1 MSIKALTI
9 VGLNLAIE
17 TNKDIVQIFNRNFN
31 KTFFMLKEDYVNEMS
46 DKEGSFYN
54 FKMGSLCRVKDFDIT
69 AYNEFKKN
77 QFTEYGEATPKSRVR
92 QLVLEYVSRMYDGIQ
107 FVSSEDEIIPN
118 FYIPDLL
125 TMVTEKKQINWL
137 PEHFLKGTQVTV
149 SPVIAGFHSTK
160 IHPSVFTIQGI
171 RQNGPNSFVLK
182 TTVPENI
189 EAFGEGE
196 TYSFNISHVENI
208 VTQGKGIIKIDSWRY
223 FTRDSILQFA
233 DASKGNSKYAKKG
246 HWLTYEDTHQ
256 IVRVMVGMP
265 SIPRGAV
272 LDTVGLMRLL
282 LEQSFVKKI
291 QAGESSWVF
300 VLYSINKKRAKRFIK
315 QNLNRFLSSARKEQ
329 ERQDKEMDDYYFRE
343 MEKEFDE
350 EFGRRHPEVKESNDQ
365 QDTSGRAEV
374 DESYFADR
382 GDASNND
389 ASVDPDGRRL
399 GDYCHPGDVDES
411 YFD

>member
-1 MSIKALTI
+1 MSIKALS
-9 VGLNLAIE
+9 VLRLNVAIALE
-17 TNKDIVQIFNRNFN
+17 EDIVQVFNRDFT
-31 KTFFMLKEDYVNEMS
+31 KTFFMLKEEYLAEMQ

-54 FKMGSLCRVKDFDIT
+54 FKTCSLVRVKKFDVG
-69 AYNEFKKN
+69 AYKEFCKVIFA
-77 QFTEYGEATPKSRVR
+77 QHGEATSKSRAC
-92 QLVLEYVSRMYDGIQ
+92 QLILEYISRMYDGIQ
-107 FVSSEDEIIPN
+107 FVSSEEQIIPD
-118 FYIPDLL
+118 FYNREPEAE
-125 TMVTEKKQINWL
+125 EKKKINWL

-149 SPVIAGFHSTK
+149 SPVIASFHSTE

-171 RQNGPNSFVLK
+171 HQNGPNSFVLK

-233 DASKGNSKYAKKG
+233 DASKSNSKYAKKG
-246 HWLTYEDTHQ
+246 HWLTYEDAHL
-256 IVRVMVGMP
+256 IVCVMVGMP

-282 LEQSFVKKI
+282 LGQPFVQKI
-291 QAGESSWVF
+291 QLGEGSWTF

-350 EFGRRHPEVKESNDQ
+350 EFDRRHPEVKESNDQ

-374 DESYFADR
+374 DESYFGADR
-382 GDASNND
+382 FS
-389 ASVDPDGRRL
+389 
-399 GDYCHPGDVDES
+399 
-411 YFD
+411 FDN